1 MALTAPLPE
10 EHVIVAVP
18 ADFAVTVPSSATM
31 ATEVSLDD
39 QLTVLLVALEGVT
52 VAVSCDESPS
62 VNVRLVLES
71 VIFDTGIALTV
82 TRQVA
87 LLP

>member
-1 MALTAPLPE
+1 MAFTAPLAE

-31 ATEVSLDD
+31 ATEASLDD
-39 QLTVLLVALEGVT
+39 QLTALLVALEGAT
-52 VAVSCDESPS
+52 VAVNCDESPS
-62 VNVRLVLES
+62 VKVRLVLES

-82 TRQVA
+82 TTHVA